1 MTIERRDYPD
11 LPQPGGA
18 FHHSVKWGNLL
29 FLAGSTARGTPAET
43 GDIAAQT
50 EAILDKF
57 EHVLKAN
64 GATLSNVVKV
74 TSFVTDLREAAAA
87 GEVRRKRFAGG
98 FPASTQVQ
106 VAALGAP
113 DLKIEIDAIAVLP
126 D

>member
-1 MTIERRDYPD
+1 MDVERRDYPK
-11 LPQPGGA
+11 LSPPSGA
-18 FHHSVKWGNLL
+18 FHHSVRSGNLL
-29 FLAGSTARGTPAET
+29 FIAGSTARGTAAET

-57 EHVLKAN
+57 QHILEEN
-64 GATLSNVVKV
+64 GASLSNVVRV

-87 GEVRRKRFAGG
+87 GEVRLKRFAGA

-106 VAALGAP
+106 IAALGTP
-113 DLKIEIDAIAVLP
+113 DLKIEIDAIAILP